1 MPELPE
7 VETTTKKL
15 QPLVGK
21 QIKSFNGDWPRGAR
35 ISTLNFI
42 RRDIAGRKIISIS
55 RVGKSILFKLAVRSA
70 KDEERILAFHQRMS
84 GRLLIVES
92 RSKNHES
99 RKSEEK
105 HVRVK
110 ILFLGGAELLFI
122 DPRKFGVV
130 WYGKPE
136 EVMRDTYFS
145 SLGADALAVPFKEF
159 RERLVGHKGM
169 LKAILLRQDIFAGIG
184 NIVADEML
192 WEAKIHPKR
201 NALTLGEKE
210 IKALFMA
217 MKTVLKRSIKAQGTT
232 LRDWRHPDGESGNF
246 QNLMRVY
253 GQKGKLCKRCG
264 HKITRMVVVGRG
276 TWVCPNCQ
284 H

>member
-7 VETTTKKL
+7 VETTTRKL
-15 QPLVGK
+15 QPLAGR

-35 ISTLNFI
+35 INTLNFI
-42 RRDIAGRKIISIS
+42 ARDIVGRKIISIS
-55 RVGKSILFKLAVRSA
+55 RVGKSIIFMLSGRSA
-70 KDEERILAFHQRMS
+70 KDAGRILAFHQRMS
-84 GRLLIVES
+84 GRLLIKLS
-92 RSKNHES
+92 IINFQFPKIND
-99 RKSEEK
+99 K
-105 HVRVK
+105 HIRIK
-110 ILFLGGAELLFI
+110 IIFTDGNELWFI

-136 EVMRDTYFS
+136 EVMRDRYFA

-159 RERLVGHKGM
+159 CERLAGHKGM
-169 LKAILLRQDIFAGIG
+169 IKAILLRQDIFAGIG

-192 WEAKIHPKR
+192 WEAKIHPER
-201 NALTLGEKE
+201 NAATLGEKE
-210 IKALFMA
+210 IKALFTA
-217 MKTVLKRSIKAQGTT
+217 MKAVLRRSIKAKGTT
-232 LRDWRHPDGESGNF
+232 LRDWGHPDGESGNF

-276 TWVCPNCQ
+276 TWICAYCQ